1 MNLIQFLL
9 TILNVVANNP
19 TIRAGLIQPLAQL
32 LVDALP
38 DVTEDNIAA
47 LLRELADQ
55 IAAANP

>member
-1 MNLIQFLL
+1 MNLIQFLI
-9 TILNVVANNP
+9 TILNAVANNP
-19 TIRAGLIQPLAQL
+19 VLRAALVGPLSRL

-38 DVTEDNIAA
+38 DVTEDNVAA